1 MKYDF
6 NMTYTGDVFVD
17 GLVYANTQVS
27 GLLVYFIVFM
37 FGLVLLYV
45 YNNKLDDFSLS
56 FLYSLYAVDIFGILF
71 YYFGLFIGVELFSG
85 FLLIGLLLLTS
96 GLSGLLYYSRN
107 KIGGD

>member
-27 GLLVYFIVFM
+27 GLLVYFIVFLI
-37 FGLVLLYV
+37 GLVFLYV

-56 FLYSLYAVDIFGILF
+56 FLYALYAVDFFGILF
-71 YYFGLFIGVELFSG
+71 YYMGLLVGVGLFSG
-85 FLLIGLLLLTS
+85 FLLIGLLLLSS
-96 GLSGLLYYSRN
+96 GLGGLLYYSRN